1 MLHCAYGFCF
11 SVRSIVALEM
21 FVLDFAFRAR
31 IRLQVVGH
39 IDSFIEEEEL
49 FFRFMNQNWNRY
61 PISWF

>member
-1 MLHCAYGFCF
+1 M
-11 SVRSIVALEM
+11 
-21 FVLDFAFRAR
+21 LDFAFRAR